1 MMIELNKSFAD
12 YIPSELI
19 SGGDCSYRQVYK
31 AMDWEGTEVF
41 LTVYDPEKLPKCLQG
56 DTVKEFRI
64 TYNMTN
70 EVFPQHVGT
79 GAATYEGRSMHFM
92 STLFFDYKTLR
103 EVVSS
108 KELEEKDALKIV
120 YHLLIGLK
128 ELLYYTKGGGHYNI
142 CPDTILLSKTSE
154 GTYTAHISGM
164 DHASESCNGN
174 PDFDT
179 ETLNHCFRAPESF
192 LGRFSPASDVYSVG
206 MLLAYMLQGIYPYDI
221 NESMAKDKILKVVR
235 ASRLKFDVADGLKS
249 ILTKATNK
257 KASDRYKDV
266 VELGEALM
274 NYMGMEMPKRFSC
287 FSGKKRNIF
296 ETEKKKGKKME
307 MDELVQS
314 PETPGFDAKIGVK
327 TGAGFKAVAGMEE
340 VKKRLT
346 RDFVE
351 VVSHPELARAFG
363 IMPSNLLFFGA
374 PGTGKTFITER
385 LAEETGMAY
394 CAVKP
399 SDIGSIWLHGSVSI
413 IKDLFL
419 KAEGM
424 AKENKRGCI
433 LLIDEME
440 AVCSRR
446 DTPKGNDHV
455 NEEVAEWLTQ
465 LNNCVEK
472 NVFVVGTTNC
482 LERIDR
488 AIIRKGR
495 IDEVIYIGLPDS
507 ECRRQLFELELEK
520 RPHEEG
526 IDVVSLSKMTEG
538 YTSSDISYMVKETA
552 RKSFEA
558 SIKNE
563 NNSVVKISQKMLEEV
578 ICQTTPSV
586 SQNEMRHYEK
596 MRDEFIRKNGS
607 ERRHIGFLA

>member
-1 MMIELNKSFAD
+1 
-12 YIPSELI
+12 
-19 SGGDCSYRQVYK
+19 
-31 AMDWEGTEVF
+31 
-41 LTVYDPEKLPKCLQG
+41 
-56 DTVKEFRI
+56 
-64 TYNMTN
+64 
-70 EVFPQHVGT
+70 
-79 GAATYEGRSMHFM
+79 
-92 STLFFDYKTLR
+92 
-103 EVVSS
+103 
-108 KELEEKDALKIV
+108 
-120 YHLLIGLK
+120 
-128 ELLYYTKGGGHYNI
+128 
-142 CPDTILLSKTSE
+142 
-154 GTYTAHISGM
+154 
-164 DHASESCNGN
+164 
-174 PDFDT
+174 
-179 ETLNHCFRAPESF
+179 
-192 LGRFSPASDVYSVG
+192 
-206 MLLAYMLQGIYPYDI
+206 
-221 NESMAKDKILKVVR
+221 
-235 ASRLKFDVADGLKS
+235 
-249 ILTKATNK
+249 
-257 KASDRYKDV
+257 
-266 VELGEALM
+266 
-274 NYMGMEMPKRFSC
+274 
-287 FSGKKRNIF
+287 
-296 ETEKKKGKKME
+296 
-307 MDELVQS
+307 
-314 PETPGFDAKIGVK
+314 
-327 TGAGFKAVAGMEE
+327 
-340 VKKRLT
+340 
-346 RDFVE
+346 
-351 VVSHPELARAFG
+351 
-363 IMPSNLLFFGA
+363 
-374 PGTGKTFITER
+374 
-385 LAEETGMAY
+385 MAY